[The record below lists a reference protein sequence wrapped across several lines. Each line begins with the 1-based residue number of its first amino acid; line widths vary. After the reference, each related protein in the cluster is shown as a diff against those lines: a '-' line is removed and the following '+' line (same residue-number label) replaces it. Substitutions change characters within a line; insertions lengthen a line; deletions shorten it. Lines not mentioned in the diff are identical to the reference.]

1 MKKTSSSQTRSNRA
15 GKTRKARGPVRR
27 DAKEVMAELLEK
39 LSQKL
44 DPQAPP
50 TAEAAEE
57 RQPGIPVPN
66 RDRLAAIWVQA
77 NALHWMS
84 SFKSF

>member
-1 MKKTSSSQTRSNRA
+1 MKKTSSSQTRSDRA
-15 GKTRKARGPVRR
+15 GKTGKARGPVRR

-50 TAEAAEE
+50 AADAAEE
-57 RQPGIPVPN
+57 RQPSIAVPN
-66 RDRLAAIWVQA
+66 RDRLTVGVDLGTSGAATASWV
-77 NALHWMS
+77 
-84 SFKSF
+84 